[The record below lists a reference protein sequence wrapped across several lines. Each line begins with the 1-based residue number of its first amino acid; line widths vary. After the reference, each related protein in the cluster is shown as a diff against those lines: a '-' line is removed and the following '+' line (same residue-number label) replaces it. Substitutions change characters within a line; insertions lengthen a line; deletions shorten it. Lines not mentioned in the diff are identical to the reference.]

1 MKKSDL
7 RKLVR
12 EVVEESLA
20 ESVTDKLYSDV
31 MELIDDDMSLSD
43 ILKISNERGWDDVLV
58 KQAIEMYIDG
68 YVDGAPDR
76 GKEAHRANA
85 LSFDKDR
92 LNEVSGGKITPSE
105 RRKIGSQIYKFPVL
119 GGNIK
124 VSKPSEALAFL
135 HRALHAVGFELD
147 MVTGDILLGD
157 KGSRLLPFSR
167 TPVNPSDDG
176 ESIENSRISFTWEVT
191 SVSPTNSL
199 DKKFEVTVYVT

>member
-12 EVVEESLA
+12 EVVEESLS

-92 LNEVSGGKITPSE
+92 LTEISGGKISPAE
-105 RRKIGSQIYKFPVL
+105 RRKIAAQIYKFPVL
-119 GGNIK
+119 GGNVK
-124 VSKPSEALAFL
+124 VSKPSEALKFIQQ
-135 HRALHAVGFELD
+135 ALDKVGFQLD
-147 MVTGDILLGD
+147 MVSGDMLLGD
-157 KGSRLLPFSR
+157 KGSRLLPYSR
-167 TPVNPSDDG
+167 TPVNPTDEG
-176 ESIENSRISFTWEVT
+176 EQVGNSRISFTWEAT